1 MRWPVLAL
9 RGFVPLALAGLAVVA
24 AQWGAA
30 RAPVAQVD
38 VGGRHFAPGEAF
50 DGEALPESHPLRLP
64 VALAMPGPPSSSRA
78 APAAA
83 PAGPAR
89 ALATRRFCAWGR
101 PGRMPYRG
109 SVEEAL
115 SAAQLP
121 GAVRTQLAAAIAAG
135 LAQDRLSIGNDAI
148 RSTSSA
154 RQFKAHGFAMTYGR
168 TLCLGTRVNF
178 KSGHTEPASLYEAH
192 DQTGRRYSVMVP
204 DVCGNISV
212 IKAKGESSTGTLV
225 AEADPWDA
233 GDTDLRITHAANTE
247 KPHEVPTPG
256 TLALSLLALAG
267 LAMFRPRRGRGR
279 GDDA

>member
-1 MRWPVLAL
+1 
-9 RGFVPLALAGLAVVA
+9 
-24 AQWGAA
+24 
-30 RAPVAQVD
+30 
-38 VGGRHFAPGEAF
+38 
-50 DGEALPESHPLRLP
+50 
-64 VALAMPGPPSSSRA
+64 
-78 APAAA
+78 
-83 PAGPAR
+83 
-89 ALATRRFCAWGR
+89 
-101 PGRMPYRG
+101 MPYRG

-135 LAQDRLSIGNDAI
+135 LVQDRLSIGNDAI

-154 RQFKAHGFAMTYGR
+154 RQFEAHGFAMTYGR

-192 DQTGRRYSVMVP
+192 DETGRRYSVMVP

-225 AEADPWDA
+225 AEMDPWDA
-233 GDTDLRITHAANTE
+233 GDTDLRITHAAMTE
-247 KPHEVPTPG
+247 KPREVPTPG

-267 LAMFRPRRGRGR
+267 LAVFRPRRGRG
-279 GDDA
+279 DDA